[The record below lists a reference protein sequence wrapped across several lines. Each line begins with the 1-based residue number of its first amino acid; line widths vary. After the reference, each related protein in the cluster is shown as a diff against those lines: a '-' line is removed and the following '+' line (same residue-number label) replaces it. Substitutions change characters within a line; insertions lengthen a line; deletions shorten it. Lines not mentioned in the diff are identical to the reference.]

1 MTFNHQIATERS
13 TAASGEKKVEVSI
26 DGDTAVIRM
35 SSYADGIG
43 WFVQKTI
50 TVDADMLDVIA
61 DQFSAARGNIRRDG
75 DEILSADILEF

>member
-1 MTFNHQIATERS
+1 MSFEQDIQVKP
-13 TAASGEKKVEVSI
+13 AAAVEDKRVEVTV
-26 DGDTAVIRM
+26 DGDKAVIRM

-50 TVDADMLDVIA
+50 TVDADMLDVLV
-61 DQFSAARGNIRRDG
+61 DQLAAARGSIKRES